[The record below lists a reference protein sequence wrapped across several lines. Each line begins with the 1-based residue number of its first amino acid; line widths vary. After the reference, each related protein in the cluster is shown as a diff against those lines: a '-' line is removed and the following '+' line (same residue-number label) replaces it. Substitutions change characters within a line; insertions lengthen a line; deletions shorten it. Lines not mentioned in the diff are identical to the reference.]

1 MRNMS
6 DPTHAKRA
14 TVAGVDKKI
23 DDLVEIVDIISTNV
37 RQIKAALEIIADV
50 VKKSE
55 EPTPEESPKGNPMFG
70 WFFHPFVSYLG
81 PYSK

>member
-6 DPTHAKRA
+6 DPTPAKRA

-23 DDLVEIVDIISTNV
+23 DDLVEIVDIMSTNV

-55 EPTPEESPKGNPMFG
+55 ETPEALEESPKSNPMFG
-70 WFFHPFVSYLG
+70 
-81 PYSK
+81 

>member
-6 DPTHAKRA
+6 ETTPTKRA

-23 DDLVEIVDIISTNV
+23 DDLVEIVDIMSTNV

-55 EPTPEESPKGNPMFG
+55 DSPEILPETSQRNPMFG
-70 WFFHPFVSYLG
+70 
-81 PYSK
+81 

>member
-6 DPTHAKRA
+6 DPTPAKRA

-50 VKKSE
+50 VKKSD
-55 EPTPEESPKGNPMFG
+55 EPTPEEESPKGNPMFG
-70 WFFHPFVSYLG
+70 
-81 PYSK
+81 

>member
-1 MRNMS
+1 MS
-6 DPTHAKRA
+6 DSTPKKRA

-23 DDLVEIVDIISTNV
+23 DDLVEIVDIMSTNV

-55 EPTPEESPKGNPMFG
+55 ETPTPEESPKGNPMFG
-70 WFFHPFVSYLG
+70 
-81 PYSK
+81 